1 MEDITAVVGEAISG
15 MEKYETPSESQG
27 FEQMRGRSK
36 NYVPTT
42 AYCPQCSTLFE
53 WDAKWGEPK
62 PKWSLKYQD
71 FCFDLGYAK
80 DEDGVTY
87 VKCNSCGHD
96 LRNEPQEMEGA
107 SSSQPTKSRAKA
119 DFQQE
124 WLKNVKLHN
133 GFYVMSVQEFKRMA
147 VIGYGSKLKMN
158 PCAKVGG
165 SSYYV
170 LWNDYLQHYEE
181 MTYDGV
187 KSIGISRK
195 HWKIL

>member
-1 MEDITAVVGEAISG
+1 MDEITAVVGEAISG
-15 MEKYETPSESQG
+15 MEKYETPSEPQG
-27 FEQMRGRSK
+27 FEQMRGRNK

-42 AYCPQCSTLFE
+42 AYCPQCSDLYD
-53 WDAKWGEPK
+53 WDSKWGEPK
-62 PKWSLKYQD
+62 LKWSLKYQD
-71 FCFDLGYAK
+71 FCFDLGYTTDK
-80 DEDGVTY
+80 DGVTF

-96 LRNEPQEMEGA
+96 LRDEPKEMDGA
-107 SSSQPTKSRAKA
+107 STKPKKSRSKVE
-119 DFQQE
+119 FHQE

-147 VIGYGSKLKMN
+147 VIGYGSNLKMN

-170 LWNDYLQHYEE
+170 LWNDYLQHYES

-187 KSIGISRK
+187 KSIGIARQ